1 MEKYIRTHD
10 DALIFYTHM
19 PADKKKPTLVFI
31 HSIGSNWTVWKIEMA
46 FFQRLGYPCLA
57 FDLRAHGLSEVLPD
71 DNQYFLPNFAK
82 DLDAILTTEKIKNFI
97 IIGHS
102 FGGGIAINYC
112 GIFPKKIPK
121 LLVLAETAY
130 RYPFQHKKEFNMNPF
145 IALFL
150 RFLGEHQHFVNVHL
164 PHLRELD
171 FSTDFH
177 RKQRSNLA
185 ILLEA
190 LHVTPLRSILKCL
203 DGLQKY
209 SFDHIQDTER
219 VLSRLKIPVL
229 IISGSEDKVVP
240 LHFQEEL
247 HHLIKKSELKVITGA
262 YHRIPIQNPEELCA
276 ELLHF
281 FEKHNS
287 AMHLAT
293 VKKKIRKKIV
303 KTASKKKKR

>member
-1 MEKYIRTHD
+1 
-10 DALIFYTHM
+10 
-19 PADKKKPTLVFI
+19 
-31 HSIGSNWTVWKIEMA
+31 
-46 FFQRLGYPCLA
+46 
-57 FDLRAHGLSEVLPD
+57 
-71 DNQYFLPNFAK
+71 
-82 DLDAILTTEKIKNFI
+82 
-97 IIGHS
+97 
-102 FGGGIAINYC
+102 
-112 GIFPKKIPK
+112 
-121 LLVLAETAY
+121 
-130 RYPFQHKKEFNMNPF
+130 MNPF

-177 RKQRSNLA
+177 RKQRSNLT

-209 SFDHIQDTER
+209 SFDHLQDTER
-219 VLSRLKIPVL
+219 VLSRLPMPVL
-229 IISGSEDKVVP
+229 IVSGSEDKVVP

-247 HHLIKKSELKVITGA
+247 HHLLKKSELKVITGA

-281 FEKHNS
+281 FEKHS
-287 AMHLAT
+287 SLMHYGS
-293 VKKKIRKKIV
+293 VKKRKAKKSVTKKSTKKI
-303 KTASKKKKR
+303 AKKK